1 MRSKR
6 KIRYCRECGAEVYS
20 NEKKCWNCGAKTT
33 TGKISYIY
41 LVVPLVLSLALGSL
55 VVIGYRKGT
64 EEGIEEGVNET
75 TSKYEKE
82 IADLNSSHDLELSE
96 TKDTYYEQGKKDGAK
111 KYKKKIKSTASKEKS
126 LVFTYYTNYL
136 NNISNAVG
144 FDFDDT
150 DTFLSEL
157 EDRKGSDGTYVIYDY
172 ELISLV
178 RENPDKYKDL
188 LRGKEVYLIS
198 TLFATDKEV
207 PSYDISDVYPG
218 ETLSVFIPISSFLS
232 RFDDVV
238 DGNVDSDLFNLDN
251 AFYFHF
257 KTDNRSKYLRRGTA
271 YSDVYT
277 ILSDM
282 DNDLAVTSL
291 YSFTRGTDFF
301 NSVYVLRVV
310 LPNLASNQCLV
321 LAEDDI
327 KKVI

>member
-1 MRSKR
+1 MKNKR
-6 KIRYCRECGAEVYS
+6 KIKYCRECGAEVYS

-96 TKDTYYEQGKKDGAK
+96 TKDTYYEQGKEEGAK
-111 KYKKKIKSTASKEKS
+111 EYKKKIKSTASKEKS

-136 NNISNAVG
+136 NNISNAIG

-157 EDRKGSDGTYVIYDY
+157 EDRKGSDGIYIIYDY
-172 ELISLV
+172 ELISLA
-178 RENPDKYKDL
+178 RENPDKYNEL
-188 LRGKEVYLIS
+188 LKGKEVYLIS
-198 TLFATDKEV
+198 TLFVTDEEV
-207 PSYDISDVYPG
+207 PSYNISDVYPG
-218 ETLSVFIPISSFLS
+218 ETLSVFTPISSLLANFEDIINANSDSLS
-232 RFDDVV
+232 P
-238 DGNVDSDLFNLDN
+238 DN

-257 KTDNRSKYLRRGTA
+257 KTSNKDSYLKRGNA
-271 YSDVYT
+271 YSDIYT
-277 ILSDM
+277 ILSEMSD
-282 DNDLAVTSL
+282 DGLSFSNV
-291 YSFTRGTDFF
+291 YSFTRGTDFL
-301 NSVYVLRVV
+301 NSVYVLRVI
-310 LPNLASNQCLV
+310 LPDLFGESHFVSLS
-321 LAEDDI
+321 EDDV
-327 KKVI
+327 KEVI